1 MTEKVKA
8 LVNSYLG
15 INKELA
21 NHRQQLKLTILEIK
35 KAVEENV
42 ITDQSLKE
50 LFLTTIIDYHYPGT
64 KLLLKKDMDE
74 NSSLLSNDALCLDND
89 NQLNQTEVLLL
100 ENSSLLSVDALCL
113 DNDNQLNQTL
123 LEKVK
128 KEWIQIIMNQK
139 GKHIEWQTIFPEI
152 FDGDNVSIGQYFI
165 VLLLF

>member
-1 MTEKVKA
+1 MTELIKA
-8 LVNSYLG
+8 LVSSYLG

-42 ITDQSLKE
+42 ITDQNLKE
-50 LFLTTIIDYHYPGT
+50 VFLTMIIDYHYPGT
-64 KLLLKKDMDE
+64 KLLLKKNLDK

-100 ENSSLLSVDALCL
+100 EN
-113 DNDNQLNQTL
+113 
-123 LEKVK
+123 VK
-128 KEWIQIIMNQK
+128 KEWINIIINKK
-139 GKHIEWQTIFPEI
+139 GKQIPWQINFPEI